1 MAFGAAALVA
11 QHDTGPADDR
21 FARQFPAQSGETIA
35 GEVKID
41 EAAYGAGHEIDRRL
55 KAPARGAA
63 QHVAEAKAAFAQ
75 LEGGRTALTKPLAS
89 EA

>member
-1 MAFGAAALVA
+1 MTGSPASSRRRAAK
-11 QHDTGPADDR
+11 
-21 FARQFPAQSGETIA
+21 TIA